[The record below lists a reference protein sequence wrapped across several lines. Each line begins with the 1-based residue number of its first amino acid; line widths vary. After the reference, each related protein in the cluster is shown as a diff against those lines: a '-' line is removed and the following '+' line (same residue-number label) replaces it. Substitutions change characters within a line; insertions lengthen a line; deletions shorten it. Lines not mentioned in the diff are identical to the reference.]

1 MELKKTGAFIAQR
14 RREAD
19 LTQKELAERLHV
31 SDRAV
36 SKWERGLNLP
46 GADLFEPLCRILDI
60 TVRELLR
67 GERCEGEGLLPEE
80 VAQAMYRL
88 EAMEKEEKRRI
99 RRNRRLL
106 AALWALGV
114 AALVCFALAL
124 GARQRQREALVNQA
138 GYIPSV
144 CLDLMAWGEVSD
156 LILPGNLGGMQG
168 PFYDSG
174 YAYRRELA
182 VTRQPDPGWVLE
194 VEDGLSAAVYVVGE
208 KEDMTIQVLR
218 WPQSAWGSDAGLE
231 DAQEVEF
238 TYRRGRL
245 EQQPGMCQGRADC
258 RLSFPLESGW
268 LYSVVLRWGEE
279 RNIFVEYPFA
289 VLPAEE

>member
-1 MELKKTGAFIAQR
+1 MAAILWV
-14 RREAD
+14 
-19 LTQKELAERLHV
+19 LA
-31 SDRAV
+31 
-36 SKWERGLNLP
+36 
-46 GADLFEPLCRILDI
+46 
-60 TVRELLR
+60 
-67 GERCEGEGLLPEE
+67 
-80 VAQAMYRL
+80 
-88 EAMEKEEKRRI
+88 
-99 RRNRRLL
+99 
-106 AALWALGV
+106 V

-124 GARQRQREALVNQA
+124 GARQREREALVNQA

-144 CLDLMAWGEVSD
+144 YLSLMARGEVSD

-174 YAYRRELA
+174 YAYRRGLA
-182 VTRQPDPGWVLE
+182 VTRQPGPGWVLE

-208 KEDMTIQVLR
+208 KEDMAIQVLR
-218 WPQSAWGSDAGLE
+218 WPQSAWGSDAGPE

-245 EQQPGMCQGRADC
+245 ERQPGMCQGRADC